1 MKRKIS
7 NISETLDELNT
18 RVNKERKSDVKR
30 RIHMLFLIKN
40 SEISTRKELA
50 DHIRVHRNTIRN
62 WLSMYQSGGFD
73 ELLKMKTSGPP
84 SGQHSLPE
92 NILSALKERLEE
104 PSGFSNYVEIH
115 TWLEKNYGVK
125 IKYRT
130 LHQIVRYRLKAKP
143 KIPRKS
149 HVKKNEV
156 QQTEFRENLPDQ
168 LKELVESSSLADNS
182 SDNSSDNLSESLVE
196 SFAENTEDINAENN
210 ENNAQGKTE
219 AQVSES
225 QDGQNISGI
234 RVFAQDESRF
244 GLMPVIRRRITAYGT
259 KPIQLVQFQ
268 FESYYIYGAVEP
280 LTGDSFFLE
289 MPWLN
294 SGCFQVFLNE
304 FSAFYRNDFN
314 ILLLDNSSTHKAA
327 GLIIPDNIA
336 LLFLPPY
343 SPELNPIERLWQY
356 IKSKIILS
364 LLESLEALKQNVA
377 DELAKCTDSVI
388 ASLTGYSYII
398 DAVMALMHN

>member
-1 MKRKIS
+1 MKRKIP

-40 SEISTRKELA
+40 GEISTRKELA
-50 DHIRVHRNTIRN
+50 DHIRVHRNTIGN

-104 PSGFSNYVEIH
+104 PSGFGSYVELH

-143 KIPRKS
+143 KVPRKS
-149 HVKKNEV
+149 HVKKDEI

-168 LKELVESSSLADNS
+168 LKELVESSSLAENS
-182 SDNSSDNLSESLVE
+182 SENLSESLVE
-196 SFAENTEDINAENN
+196 SFAENTEDINAED
-210 ENNAQGKTE
+210 NAQGKTE
-219 AQVSES
+219 AQFIES
-225 QDGQNISGI
+225 QDRENISSI

-244 GLMPVIRRRITAYGT
+244 GLMPVIRKRITSYGT

-304 FSAFYRNDFN
+304 FSACYRNGFN
-314 ILLLDNSSTHKAA
+314 IMLLDNSSTHKAT

-398 DAVMALMHN
+398 DAVTALMHN